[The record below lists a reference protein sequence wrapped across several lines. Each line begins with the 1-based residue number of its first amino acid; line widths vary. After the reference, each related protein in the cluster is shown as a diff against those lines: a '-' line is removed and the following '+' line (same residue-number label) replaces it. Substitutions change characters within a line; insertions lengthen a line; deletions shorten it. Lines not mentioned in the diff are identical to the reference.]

1 MISDKIV
8 LDNIKYFKYTVINQV
23 HNNIQY
29 NVVVRFL
36 NKEMLKGTVDIL
48 ILSVLLEKDN
58 YGYEIS
64 KTIKEKS
71 DDLFEILEATM
82 YLALKRLEKQKA
94 IEAYWGDETGGGRRR
109 YFKITDLGKEQ
120 LEKSI
125 SDWKQTVQLVDK
137 FI

>member
-1 MISDKIV
+1 M
-8 LDNIKYFKYTVINQV
+8 
-23 HNNIQY
+23 
-29 NVVVRFL
+29 RFL

-71 DDLFEILEATM
+71 DDSFEILEATM

-109 YFKITDLGKEQ
+109 YFRITDFGKEQ
-120 LEKSI
+120 LDKSI